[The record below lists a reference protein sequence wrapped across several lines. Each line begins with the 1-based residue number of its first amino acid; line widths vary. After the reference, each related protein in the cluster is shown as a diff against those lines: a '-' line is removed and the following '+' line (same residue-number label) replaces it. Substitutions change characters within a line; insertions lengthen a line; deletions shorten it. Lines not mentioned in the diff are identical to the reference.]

1 MTKTT
6 PSYSVAGKD
15 ARRVDG
21 IEKVTGKAIY
31 TGDIQLPGMAY
42 AKILRSPAAHARIT
56 KVDASKAKEL
66 TGVIATLTRDDIQE
80 FAYKYGATYK
90 DQTIVAVEKV
100 RYVGDPVAAVLAED
114 PVIADQALELI
125 EVDYEELS
133 KVTNIE
139 EATASGAIQVH
150 EGDVARAELR
160 GSVYGAPERFKGTN
174 ICYYLGFGRGDIAKG
189 FAESDVVFEDTFR
202 FQKVQH
208 FSLEAHI
215 NIAYYDGDKLTMW
228 SSCQDPFT
236 LRDHLSGIFR
246 LPLSRV
252 RVIVPYVGG
261 GYGGKLYV
269 KGEPIAA
276 ALSWKTRRPVQL
288 AFSVN
293 ESFKTI
299 TRHPARVTVKT
310 GVKKDGS
317 LVARECQIYMDTGA
331 YADAGPRVTQKAGYR
346 SLGPYKIPYAK
357 VEAHGVYTNTVPAGA
372 FRGFGALQVTWAYE
386 SQMDMIAERLGIDA
400 LDLRV
405 KNLLKKG
412 ELYTPGDTP
421 VDCDLKEGLL
431 LAAKSISWGQENG
444 KPNRGKGVACC
455 MKDGGGTYK
464 IASAAVKMIA
474 DGSIVLLTGT
484 VELGQGARTALS
496 QVVAEEMGL
505 PLEQITVAQLDTDVT
520 PYDIATNASSSMV
533 AMGLSVQRA
542 TQDLK
547 RQILRFAGRLLDAK
561 PERLTIK
568 NGKVQGPKQQS
579 IGYQELMRQIFGAR
593 AGEISGR
600 GGYQDVKTKKAALG
614 SPTTFWEVAWGAV
627 EVEVD
632 PDTGE
637 IILLKYTSVADV
649 GKAIN
654 PITCEGQDEGGV
666 MNAIGHSLVEE
677 MIYKDGQLL
686 NPNLI
691 DYRIPTFDNLPSE
704 FETRLL
710 ENDNGPGPFGSKGTA
725 EGALLPVS
733 PALGNAVYRATGVR
747 FYDLPLTPER
757 VWQALRR
764 KRRYLSSVKSNPSGK
779 GMLNIRSNSP

>member
-42 AKILRSPAAHARIT
+42 AKILRSPVAHARTT

-90 DQTIVAVEKV
+90 DQSIVAVEKV

-114 PVIADQALELI
+114 AALADQALELI
-125 EVDYEELS
+125 EVEYEELP

-139 EATASGAIQVH
+139 EAIAAEAPLVH
-150 EGDVARAELR
+150 EADVARAELR

-174 ICYYLGFGRGDIAKG
+174 ICYYLGFDKGDISKG
-189 FAESDVVFEDTFR
+189 FAQSDFVFEDTFR

-208 FSLEAHI
+208 YSLEAHI

-346 SLGPYKIPYAK
+346 SLGPYKIPHAK

-412 ELYTPGDTP
+412 DLYTVGDTP
-421 VDCDLKEGLL
+421 VDCDLEEGLL
-431 LAAKSISWGQENG
+431 KVATAIQWKQPSS
-444 KPNRGKGVACC
+444 KPNRAKGLSCC
-455 MKDGGGTYK
+455 MKDAGGTYK
-464 IASAAVKMIA
+464 VAGATVKMSS
-474 DGSIVLLTGT
+474 DGSVVLLTGT
-484 VELGQGARTALS
+484 VEIGQGPRTALS
-496 QVVAEEMGL
+496 QVVAEEL
-505 PLEQITVAQLDTDVT
+505 CVSLDQIAVAQLDTDVT
-520 PYDIATNASSSMV
+520 PYDISTSASSSMV
-533 AMGLSVQRA
+533 VMGTAVQRA
-542 TQDLK
+542 AK
-547 RQILRFAGRLLDAK
+547 DAK
-561 PERLTIK
+561 KQLLQCAAK
-568 NGKVQGPKQQS
+568 VLKQKADGLSLHDGKVHVGEGPGISYSKV
-579 IGYQELMRQIFGAR
+579 IVDFFGSK
-593 AGEISGR
+593 AGEIIGKGLYKDKRS
-600 GGYQDVKTKKAALG
+600 KKAILG
-614 SPTTFWEVAWGAV
+614 STTTFWEVGWGAV

-632 PDTGE
+632 PETGV
-637 IILLKYTSVADV
+637 IRLLNYISAADA

-654 PITCEGQDEGGV
+654 PDQCIGQDEGAV
-666 MNAIGHSLVEE
+666 MFGIGHTLMEE
-677 MIYKDGQLL
+677 MVYEDGQLL
-686 NPNLI
+686 NPNLV
-691 DYRIPTFDNLPSE
+691 DYRVPTFQDLPDHVD
-704 FETRLL
+704 TILI
-710 ENDNGPGPFGSKGTA
+710 ENGNGPGPFGSKGLG
-725 EGALLPVS
+725 EGGLLPVAS
-733 PALGNAVYRATGVR
+733 AVANAVSRAVGVR
-747 FYDLPLTPER
+747 IKDLPLTPLKI
-757 VWQALRR
+757 WQAIQA
-764 KRRYLSSVKSNPSGK
+764 KQKTPDAA
-779 GMLNIRSNSP
+779 

>member
-1 MTKTT
+1 MKKAQ
-6 PSYSVAGKD
+6 SFKVVGKPK
-15 ARRVDG
+15 ARVDG
-21 IEKVTGKAIY
+21 VEKVTGKAVY
-31 TGDIQLPGMAY
+31 TVDIELPGMAY
-42 AKILRSPAAHARIT
+42 GKILRSPYAHAKVVR
-56 KVDASKAKEL
+56 VDASRAENFPGVY
-66 TGVIATLTRDDIQE
+66 GVITRDDQKR
-80 FAYKYGATYK
+80 FAMFGAAYK
-90 DQTIVAVEKV
+90 DQTLVAVDKV
-100 RYVGDPVAAVLAED
+100 RYVGDPVAAVAAVDE
-114 PVIADQALELI
+114 AASEEALGLI
-125 EVDYEELS
+125 EVEFEELPA
-133 KVTNIE
+133 VTSID
-139 EATASGAIQVH
+139 EALAAGAPLVH
-150 EGDVARAELR
+150 ESSAAGGDIMGQHYEVPKEFVGTNLCYRFSYANGDVNA
-160 GSVYGAPERFKGTN
+160 GFKKADF
-174 ICYYLGFGRGDIAKG
+174 IFD
-189 FAESDVVFEDTFR
+189 DTFTFPR
-202 FQKVQH
+202 VQH
-208 FSLEAHI
+208 FSMEPHVTVAQV
-215 NIAYYDGDKLTMW
+215 DGDRIMLWAAT
-228 SSCQDPFT
+228 QEPFT
-236 LRDHLSGIFR
+236 LREHLADIFR
-246 LPLSRV
+246 VSQNKV
-252 RVIVPYVGG
+252 RIIVPYVGA
-261 GYGGKLYV
+261 GYGGKLSV
-269 KGEPIAA
+269 KTEPLAA
-276 ALSWKTRRPVQL
+276 ALSWKTKRPVRL
-288 AFSVN
+288 AHSIE
-293 ESFKTI
+293 ESFKTV
-299 TRHPARVTVKT
+299 TRHPARVRIKT
-310 GVKKDGS
+310 GVTKEGK
-317 LVARECQIYMDTGA
+317 LVARECLIYMETGA

-346 SLGPYKIPYAK
+346 CFGPYRIPNIK
-357 VEAHGVYTNTVPAGA
+357 TEAYTVYTNTVPAGA
-372 FRGFGALQVTWAYE
+372 YRGFGTLQVTWAYE
-386 SQMDMIAERLGIDA
+386 SQMDMIAEKLKFDPVQFRL
-400 LDLRV
+400 

-431 LAAKSISWGQENG
+431 LAAKSISWGQKNG
-444 KPNRGKGVACC
+444 KANRGKGVACC

-464 IASAAVKMIA
+464 IASAAVKMIS
-474 DGSIVLLTGT
+474 DGSVVLLTGT

-505 PLEQITVAQLDTDVT
+505 SLEQITVAQLDTDVT

-542 TQDLK
+542 TRDLK
-547 RQILRFAGRLLDAK
+547 RQILRFAGRLLDVK
-561 PERLTIK
+561 PERLTIR

-579 IGYQELMRQIFGAR
+579 IAYQELMMQIFGAR

-614 SPTTFWEVAWGAV
+614 SPTTFWEVAWGAA

-691 DYRIPTFDNLPSE
+691 DYRIPTFNNLPSE

-733 PALGNAVYRATGVR
+733 PALGNAVYRAIGVR

-764 KRRYLSSVKSNPSGK
+764 KRRYLSSVKSSPSGK